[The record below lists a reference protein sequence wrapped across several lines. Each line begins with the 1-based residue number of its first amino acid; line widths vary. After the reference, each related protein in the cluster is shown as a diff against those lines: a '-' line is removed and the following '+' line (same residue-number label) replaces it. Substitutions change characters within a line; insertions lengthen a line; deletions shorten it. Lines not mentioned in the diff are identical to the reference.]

1 LQEVAGTL
9 PTASVTDEEYR
20 NRSDREAEDVQRVRN
35 VTLSAMVLSVWP
47 AVVEVGRNRRRTAP
61 ETEKGT
67 ANWRGFRALWLDSL
81 YPEKEGDEVV
91 LLVRSDGEGGDWSGD
106 VMARPTVARSGFTE
120 KKREGE
126 KEVAA
131 RGEEKRGEARVS
143 REPRLEEIR
152 GRREWLALGGEDH
165 GSALT
170 PCACRA
176 GKRGRQPREKQ
187 RTASVCWVGPEGRR
201 SGPPEKRRGG
211 PPAGLLG
218 VEREQGKRKRVQG
231 RRGGFSFYFEN
242 SFSF

>member
-1 LQEVAGTL
+1 MAW
-9 PTASVTDEEYR
+9 SVR
-20 NRSDREAEDVQRVRN
+20 
-35 VTLSAMVLSVWP
+35 P

-120 KKREGE
+120 KKREGG

-165 GSALT
+165 CLHHAMCVPGELE
-170 PCACRA
+170 
-176 GKRGRQPREKQ
+176 RGRRHRRFEGVW
-187 RTASVCWVGPEGRR
+187 AEVEGP
-201 SGPPEKRRGG
+201 
-211 PPAGLLG
+211 LLG
-218 VEREQGKRKRVQG
+218 LVGCSGRKGREAGEERGSRKG
-231 RRGGFSFYFEN
+231 LGGFLF
-242 SFSF
+242 